1 MSHNYHYDKF
11 QILFDGVYVPANS
24 LPYNY
29 ILTWVLISTPLLYTI
44 LFVVGY
50 VQMFKRF
57 FSRFVNIKNNTYY
70 YDLWRGVNEKK
81 DLFILFNITCI
92 VLYLISFNISMANG
106 WRHSFFINI
115 FIIYISTYALY
126 QINFNFKSMFK
137 KKNII

>member
-1 MSHNYHYDKF
+1 MSHNYFYDKF

-50 VQMFKRF
+50 IQMFKRF

-92 VLYLISFNISMANG
+92 VFYLISFNISMANG

-126 QINFNFKSMFK
+126 QINFNLFSMDSS
-137 KKNII
+137 N